1 MTCLTP
7 NLTFAQGW
15 IGANGSQLYP
25 SGTNVSI
32 GIGTTAPAAQLHTT
46 GTLLFQNMGNNNN
59 LTRLMVTDANGAVRW
74 RDISTVI
81 PAPLPTWG
89 LAGNAVSA
97 GQFIGTTNN
106 MPLIFKSNGVQ
117 VGNLSSGT
125 NSMMGANAGISTTSG
140 TYNSFFGST
149 AGNRNTS
156 GTYNSFFGSNAGFNN
171 TTGNY
176 NNFLGSY
183 AGYSN
188 TTGYSNS
195 FVGVSA
201 GQNNTTGSNNSFLGV
216 QTGFSNTTG
225 AGNSFMGMQSGYYNT
240 TGSNNSFLGLYAGI
254 NNTTGNNNSFMGMQ
268 TGFRNSTGS
277 NNSFVGVNAG
287 YNNSTGNNNNFW
299 GFSSGFANSTGSNN
313 NFLGFQAGMANTT
326 GYQNNFLGMNAGSSN
341 TTGSN
346 SVYLGQQTGASNTTG
361 NANTFVG
368 SLTGTANTTQSE
380 NTYIGYNTG
389 NVANA
394 NGNQNTFIGTNAG
407 STAAVSASSAIGYN
421 ATVARNNALIL
432 GNINDANLTVGIGIA
447 IPWYGYKLHA
457 AGNVLANNYYVPSD
471 QRLKQNIQTIKD
483 PMAIITGL
491 NGKTYEMRTKAFE
504 ERHFDAGR
512 MYGFLAQ
519 ELQKVMP
526 EAVKENAEGFLTVN
540 YDFVIPV
547 LTEGIKTQ
555 QKTIET
561 LQAELEEIK
570 KILKSNT
577 VSKSTDAAVLNS
589 KRVETVKLEQNRPN
603 PTASIALIAYEMP
616 QTMNQGNLIITDLTG
631 KMIQNITLENNH
643 ADVTVDVSNMAD
655 GIYVYSLVVKGEVLA
670 SKKMMVQ
677 K

>member
-1 MTCLTP
+1 M
-7 NLTFAQGW
+7 
-15 IGANGSQLYP
+15 
-25 SGTNVSI
+25 
-32 GIGTTAPAAQLHTT
+32 
-46 GTLLFQNMGNNNN
+46 
-59 LTRLMVTDANGAVRW
+59 
-74 RDISTVI
+74 
-81 PAPLPTWG
+81 
-89 LAGNAVSA
+89 
-97 GQFIGTTNN
+97 
-106 MPLIFKSNGVQ
+106 
-117 VGNLSSGT
+117 
-125 NSMMGANAGISTTSG
+125 
-140 TYNSFFGST
+140 YNSF
-149 AGNRNTS
+149 
-156 GTYNSFFGSNAGFNN
+156 
-171 TTGNY
+171 
-176 NNFLGSY
+176 LGAQ

-188 TTGYSNS
+188 TTGNYNSFLGAQAGYNNTTGHQNS
-195 FVGVSA
+195 FVGLNA
-201 GQNNTTGSNNSFLGV
+201 GYYNTTGYYNSFLGSQSGVFNTTGINNSFIGMQTGYSNTTGNNNSFLGM

-225 AGNSFMGMQSGYYNT
+225 AGNSFMGVQAGYYNT

-577 VSKSTDAAVLNS
+577 VSKSNDAMLNS

-631 KMIQNITLENNH
+631 KMIQNIALENNH